1 MQSPHRLIHP
11 RSFAVFAAVILAACL
26 DVLAQPWPA
35 ELRIERQPAG
45 PMRLELFGDLGYDY
59 AIEAADDPGA
69 SAWFPLVTLSLTGP
83 SQTWLDSAWC
93 GRPRRFYRAITFNG
107 PAPAEIAPNF
117 HLIDHLGKSREL
129 SYHWTDTNVA
139 AFVLVFTANG
149 CAAVRDFLPALN
161 ALRSQFEPQRVR
173 FWMINSQPQ
182 DTRSNIVSEAAAL
195 GLALPVLHDRAQLTA
210 RAYRATTAPEAMIIS
225 RGEDTW
231 AIVYRGAIDDRKDTN
246 TVATTQHYLADALTQ
261 YLANGTVT
269 PRITQPNGC
278 VLPLPP
284 QPPVSYTTDI
294 APLLQARCVVCHSP
308 GNVGPFAM
316 TSHEAVYGRRWD
328 IREAVRIGH
337 MPPWHADPEYGHFAN
352 DNSLKPA
359 DAAKLV
365 QWIDEGALRGDGPD
379 PLSDAVPPSLADYPF
394 TWPAELGE
402 PDVVLSPPPQSVTAN
417 GVLPY
422 RYFYARPPFTSNVW
436 LRAAIMLPSNRQ
448 PVHHMSV
455 YLGHVAS
462 PMEECLALYVPGQR
476 QVAYPEGTGK
486 LLPQGTDVTFEL
498 HYTPNG
504 TAGTDEPRLG
514 LWLHTNPPPRALR
527 VGGFDSLVPSIPPFA
542 PEVPAL
548 IETTFSRDVV
558 VYGMTPHMH
567 LRGSRMKF
575 EVIYPD
581 GIREVLLSVPHYDFH
596 WQTLYRLE
604 TPKRLPAGTRLAI
617 TGAFDNSAQNPHN
630 PDPSQTV
637 VGGLQTTNEMFLDF
651 LRYTEML
658 TLHAQPRSAIA
669 ARGSRVSFSVTASS
683 PTPPIA
689 YQWRLNG
696 ADISGATASSFT
708 ITNAQPVHEG
718 NYTVAISDLGETIL
732 SQPASLVVGDP
743 PVITQPPVAQTVPV
757 GGNATFS
764 VSATGTP
771 PFGFSWRKDS
781 TVLTNILQ
789 SETTSTFTIF
799 NVRTNDAGNYYRVVV
814 TNAFKPSGVA
824 SPFTSLIVTGP

>member
-1 MQSPHRLIHP
+1 MKTTFVHFC
-11 RSFAVFAAVILAACL
+11 SFVLTLAACL
-26 DVLAQPWPA
+26 DGLAQPWPA
-35 ELRIERQPAG
+35 ELRIDRPPTG
-45 PMRLELFGDLGYDY
+45 PIRLELFGDLGYDY

-69 SAWFPLVTLSLTGP
+69 NVWSPLVTLSLTGP

-107 PAPAEIAPNF
+107 PAPAEVAPNF

-129 SYHWTDTNVA
+129 GYHWNDTNVA

-173 FWMINSQPQ
+173 FWMINSQPE
-182 DTRSNIVSEAAAL
+182 DTRSNIVSEATAL
-195 GLALPVLHDRAQLTA
+195 GLTLPVLHDRAQLTA
-210 RAYRATTAPEAMIIS
+210 RAYRATTAPEAMIVG
-225 RGEDTW
+225 RGENEW

-246 TVATTQHYLADALTQ
+246 TVATTQNYLAGALSQ

-269 PRITQPNGC
+269 PKITQPNGC
-278 VLPLPP
+278 ALPLPP

-294 APLLQARCVVCHSP
+294 APLLQAKCVVCHSP

-316 TSHEAVYGRRWD
+316 TSHEAVYGRSSD
-328 IREAVRIGH
+328 IREAVRTGH

-379 PLSDAVPPSLADYPF
+379 SLSDAAAPSLADYPF

-402 PDVVLSPPPQSVTAN
+402 PDVVLSPPPQSVPAT
-417 GVLPY
+417 GVVDY
-422 RYFYARPPFTSNVW
+422 RYFYVRPPFASNVW
-436 LRAAIMLPSNRQ
+436 LRAAIVLPSNRQ
-448 PVHHMSV
+448 PVHHISI
-455 YLGHVAS
+455 YLGRVTDT
-462 PMEECLALYVPGQR
+462 MEECLALYVPGQR

-504 TAGTDEPRLG
+504 TAGTDAPRLG
-514 LWLHTNPPPRALR
+514 LWLHTNQPPRALL
-527 VGGFDSLVPSIPPFA
+527 VGSRGTFAADLNIPPFA
-542 PEVPAL
+542 QEVPAQR
-548 IETTFSRDVV
+548 EATFSRDVL
-558 VYGMTPHMH
+558 VYGMNPHMH
-567 LRGSRMKF
+567 LRGSRMKY
-575 EVIYPD
+575 EAIYPD

-604 TPKRLPAGTRLAI
+604 TPKRLPAGTRLLV
-617 TGAFDNSAQNPHN
+617 TGAHDNSAQNPHN
-630 PDPSQTV
+630 PDPSRTV
-637 VGGLQTTNEMFLDF
+637 FAGEQTTDEMFVDF
-651 LRYTEML
+651 LRYTEMM
-658 TLHAQPRSAIA
+658 TLHTQPRSATA
-669 ARGSRVSFSVTASS
+669 ARGGRATFSVTASS

-689 YQWRLNG
+689 YQWRFNG
-696 ADISGATASSFT
+696 ADISGATASSLT
-708 ITNAQPVHEG
+708 ITNAQSVHEG
-718 NYTVAISDLGETIL
+718 NYTVMIRDLAETIL

-743 PVITQPPVAQTVPV
+743 PVITQQPVAQTAPV
-757 GGNATFS
+757 GSNATFS
-764 VSATGTP
+764 VSAAGTP

-781 TVLTNILQ
+781 TVLTNIVQ

-799 NVRTNDAGNYYRVVV
+799 NARTNDAGNYRVVV
-814 TNAFKPSGVA
+814 TNAFKTSGVA
-824 SPFTSLIVTGP
+824 SPFTTLTVTGP